1 MTIEIIPPLNDNE
14 KSASAIKKL
23 KTLLDSYNIN
33 YFLYCE
39 SVDKFADIIA
49 VFGGDGTI
57 LSAARYATDKNAA
70 ILAINTG
77 TVGFLSSV
85 EIDEIENAVIAL
97 KNGDYTISSRTTLR
111 INSAGDEYTAL
122 NDAVLERDKQ
132 SNGVSVISKLK
143 LSIDNADVYSLR
155 ADGII
160 LATPTGSTAYSL
172 SAGGV
177 VLTPDINAFIA
188 TPICSHSLTVR
199 PIVYPDDKIA
209 TVEVLGSSSPCILC
223 IDGKG
228 VKTLY
233 CGDKIS
239 ISKNVK
245 HFKIIDIKR
254 DFFGKIKNKLGE

>member
-85 EIDEIENAVIAL
+85 EIDEIGEF
-97 KNGDYTISSRTTLR
+97 
-111 INSAGDEYTAL
+111 IN
-122 NDAVLERDKQ
+122 
-132 SNGVSVISKLK
+132 
-143 LSIDNADVYSLR
+143 
-155 ADGII
+155 
-160 LATPTGSTAYSL
+160 
-172 SAGGV
+172 
-177 VLTPDINAFIA
+177 
-188 TPICSHSLTVR
+188 
-199 PIVYPDDKIA
+199 
-209 TVEVLGSSSPCILC
+209 
-223 IDGKG
+223 
-228 VKTLY
+228 
-233 CGDKIS
+233 
-239 ISKNVK
+239 
-245 HFKIIDIKR
+245 
-254 DFFGKIKNKLGE
+254 

>member
-33 YFLYCE
+33 YFLYGE

-97 KNGDYTISSRTTLR
+97 KNGDYAISSRTTLR

-132 SNGVSVISKLK
+132 SIGVSVISKLK

-177 VLTPDINAFIA
+177 VHAG
-188 TPICSHSLTVR
+188 
-199 PIVYPDDKIA
+199 Y
-209 TVEVLGSSSPCILC
+209 
-223 IDGKG
+223 
-228 VKTLY
+228 
-233 CGDKIS
+233 
-239 ISKNVK
+239 
-245 HFKIIDIKR
+245 
-254 DFFGKIKNKLGE
+254 